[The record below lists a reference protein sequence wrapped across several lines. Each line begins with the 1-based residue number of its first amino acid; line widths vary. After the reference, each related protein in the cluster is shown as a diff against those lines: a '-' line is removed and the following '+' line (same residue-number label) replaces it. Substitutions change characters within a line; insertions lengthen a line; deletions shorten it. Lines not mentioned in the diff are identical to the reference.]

1 MLRGLK
7 FFLEM
12 NRIKFEKGGNMA
24 TKFILMAILVAL
36 VFMIFTLF
44 TILLYA
50 RGAYR
55 NTKYTHW
62 AEVVDMYKKVW
73 EMHWELLGKDEY
85 EKRNR
90 NRNERA

>member
-1 MLRGLK
+1 MT
-7 FFLEM
+7 
-12 NRIKFEKGGNMA
+12 
-24 TKFILMAILVAL
+24 TKFILLAILVAL
-36 VFMIFTLF
+36 AFMIFTLF

-55 NTKYTHW
+55 
-62 AEVVDMYKKVW
+62 AEVVDTNKKVW
-73 EMHWELLGKDEY
+73 EIHWELLGKDEY